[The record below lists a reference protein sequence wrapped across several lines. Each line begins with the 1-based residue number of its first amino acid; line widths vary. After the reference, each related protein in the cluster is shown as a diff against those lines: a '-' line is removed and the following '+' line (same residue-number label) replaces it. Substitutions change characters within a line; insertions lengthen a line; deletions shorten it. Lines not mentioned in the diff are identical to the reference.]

1 MPRGEAEIGFFHQLP
16 TEKHYVQVGEPE
28 GELVPS
34 ENAKLLLRIQAI
46 EQVLSRIP
54 IAGWDY
60 QNELSKVGLK
70 KLDVKL

>member
-1 MPRGEAEIGFFHQLP
+1 MPRGDEVVLHQRP
-16 TEKHYVQVGEPE
+16 TEKHYVQVDEPE
-28 GELVPS
+28 GVLALS
-34 ENAKLLLRIQAI
+34 ENTKLLLRIQVI